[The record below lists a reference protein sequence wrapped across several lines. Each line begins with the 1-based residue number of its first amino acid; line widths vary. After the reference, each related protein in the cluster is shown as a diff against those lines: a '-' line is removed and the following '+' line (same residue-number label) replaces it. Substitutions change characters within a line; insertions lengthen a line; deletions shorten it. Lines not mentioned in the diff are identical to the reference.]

1 MEVIESLVG
10 CLLVEGGRDV
20 FPADEYGEGIPA
32 TEEGASVRLSDDEE
46 MLPCRGEAVFC
57 LEVAEEQ
64 SDVEDDELEGSV
76 DVSPGGD

>member
-10 CLLVEGGRDV
+10 CLLVEGRRDV
-20 FPADEYGEGIPA
+20 LPADEYGEGIPA
-32 TEEGASVRLSDDEE
+32 TEEDASVRISDDEE
-46 MLPCRGEAVFC
+46 MLPCRSEVVFC